1 MHRNRK
7 IAEVRH
13 IYTCACEKVTLARAQ
28 QIPFFYSGRRGRVE
42 GCCLLARCSLAPAA
56 ATAAAR
62 SVHSLSLLPL
72 LRAAAI
78 AAACSVHSLSLLPL
92 VPAAN
97 IAAACSVP
105 LALLVAVAAAA
116 CRCSVRSCLPLLL
129 AAKSLERDVRKRSQ
143 NKQLRH
149 GRCRSTPGRHPS
161 VPRFWSP

>member
-1 MHRNRK
+1 M
-7 IAEVRH
+7 
-13 IYTCACEKVTLARAQ
+13 
-28 QIPFFYSGRRGRVE
+28 E
-42 GCCLLARCSLAPAA
+42 GCCLLARCSLVPAA
-56 ATAAAR
+56 AT
-62 SVHSLSLLPL
+62 
-72 LRAAAI
+72 

-143 NKQLRH
+143 NKQLQHSRYSVYRVLLISGAGSSVAGSH
-149 GRCRSTPGRHPS
+149 CRTQ
-161 VPRFWSP
+161 VLA